1 MISDLSA
8 AIFVGALV
16 AILVFIVWNI
26 RTPRKLQLINKLYLA
41 IAVLYAVWVLALLL
55 IRFTR
60 PEQRGLL
67 FIWDAITNSVGTFLP
82 PLYLCIALSFVK
94 GGGQLPR
101 WHRYLFIIPV
111 ISNIVIWT
119 NPIHHL
125 QYQVFSVVKSEIV
138 FGPYVVVSG
147 LYCYLC
153 LASGIGLMIRFAL
166 KNRVGLYIKQC
177 VLFALGGLCPLAVGI
192 LATISENMPITS
204 TPISF
209 ISTIVCNGI
218 AIYQLHLLDIQP
230 LATQQVLDWIS
241 DCYLVL
247 SDKGLVISYNRPF
260 AEVFA
265 SRYGIAENRFLRD
278 CVKKEDVSHKTAVYH
293 LITAVESCR
302 QAQSVISYEQA
313 VTVHKDGAAQ
323 KYYYITDVSPLMV
336 HNELSG
342 FVAIFKDVTQL
353 KKSMQQLSESQA
365 SMMEQERLASVGQ
378 MIGGVAHNLK
388 TPIMSI
394 SGCISAAE
402 ALIEEC
408 EDSLDDP
415 QVEKD
420 DYREIYGE
428 IRTWFDKVRESTAY
442 MSDIITAI
450 KGQATNAALTQ
461 EATFPLDELIKR
473 AQLLMRHELFS
484 GNCRLITEFGPWKEV
499 TLHGDINNLVQVLN
513 NLISN
518 AIDAQKQVGGGDIV
532 IGAKRDEE
540 SFQIYVK
547 DSGPGVSPGVRRKL
561 FKEMV
566 TSKGTHGTGLGLYI
580 SNAMIRGKFGGS
592 MWVEDNPDGG
602 AIFTISIPSRLVAI
616 TNAEEKKGGDT
627 NETE

>member
-1 MISDLSA
+1 
-8 AIFVGALV
+8 
-16 AILVFIVWNI
+16 
-26 RTPRKLQLINKLYLA
+26 
-41 IAVLYAVWVLALLL
+41 
-55 IRFTR
+55 
-60 PEQRGLL
+60 
-67 FIWDAITNSVGTFLP
+67 
-82 PLYLCIALSFVK
+82 
-94 GGGQLPR
+94 
-101 WHRYLFIIPV
+101 
-111 ISNIVIWT
+111 
-119 NPIHHL
+119 
-125 QYQVFSVVKSEIV
+125 
-138 FGPYVVVSG
+138 
-147 LYCYLC
+147 
-153 LASGIGLMIRFAL
+153 
-166 KNRVGLYIKQC
+166 
-177 VLFALGGLCPLAVGI
+177 
-192 LATISENMPITS
+192 
-204 TPISF
+204 
-209 ISTIVCNGI
+209 
-218 AIYQLHLLDIQP
+218 
-230 LATQQVLDWIS
+230 
-241 DCYLVL
+241 
-247 SDKGLVISYNRPF
+247 
-260 AEVFA
+260 
-265 SRYGIAENRFLRD
+265 
-278 CVKKEDVSHKTAVYH
+278 
-293 LITAVESCR
+293 
-302 QAQSVISYEQA
+302 
-313 VTVHKDGAAQ
+313 
-323 KYYYITDVSPLMV
+323 
-336 HNELSG
+336 
-342 FVAIFKDVTQL
+342 
-353 KKSMQQLSESQA
+353 
-365 SMMEQERLASVGQ
+365 MMEQERLASLGQ

-602 AIFTISIPSRLVAI
+602 AVFTISIPSRLVAI